1 MGSVL
6 IFIHHCIATNQPNPV
21 LCLTISVIFIAVML
35 RDQGW
40 TLDSVMTVS
49 EFHSETA
56 HYDI

>member
-35 RDQGW
+35 RDQEW
-40 TLDSVMTVS
+40 TLGSMVMAV
-49 EFHSETA
+49 EFHSEA
-56 HYDI
+56 SEFQ